1 MTEGTRSGGGQVA
14 LVADDDEFFRMA
26 LRGILQNRFG
36 FAEVIETGSLDE
48 AIEHLGRREDVG
60 LALFDLAM
68 PGMEGAGSL
77 RAVREVRP
85 TTLAAIVSGSRR
97 RRDILQAL
105 EAGGHGYIPKGFGVA
120 ELGQALEMI
129 LKGFIYV
136 PALLADISS
145 EAAAPAAQAPAEVPS
160 SSSFT
165 PRQAQV
171 LELIVQGKSNKE
183 IARALDLGE
192 GTVKIHV
199 AALFRNLGVT
209 SRSAAAA
216 IGARTQ
222 KDGSKTEP
230 RQQ

>member
-1 MTEGTRSGGGQVA
+1 
-14 LVADDDEFFRMA
+14 MA
-26 LRGILQNRFG
+26 LRGILQTRFG

-48 AIEHLGRREDVG
+48 AIEHLGRREDVA

-85 TTLAAIVSGSRR
+85 TTLAAIVSGSKR

-136 PALLADISS
+136 PALLAEITD
-145 EAAAPAAQAPAEVPS
+145 EPAVPPAQVSAGVPS
-160 SSSFT
+160 SGSFT
-165 PRQAQV
+165 PRQTEV

-183 IARALDLGE
+183 IARALNLGE

-199 AALFRNLGVT
+199 AALFRNLGVS

-216 IGARTQ
+216 IGVRALQ
-222 KDGSKTEP
+222 AGP
-230 RQQ
+230 QA

>member
-1 MTEGTRSGGGQVA
+1 
-14 LVADDDEFFRMA
+14 MA
-26 LRGILQNRFG
+26 LRGILQTRFG
-36 FAEVIETGSLDE
+36 FGEVIETGSLDE
-48 AIEHLGRREDVG
+48 AVEHLGRREDVA

-85 TTLAAIVSGSRR
+85 TTLTAIVSGSKR

-120 ELGQALEMI
+120 DLGQALEMI

-136 PALLADISS
+136 PALLAEITD
-145 EAAAPAAQAPAEVPS
+145 EPAAPPGQVSAVAPS
-160 SSSFT
+160 SGSFT
-165 PRQAQV
+165 PRQTEV

-183 IARALDLGE
+183 IARALNLGE

-199 AALFRNLGVT
+199 AALFRNLGVS

-216 IGARTQ
+216 IGARALLAGPQ
-222 KDGSKTEP
+222 A
-230 RQQ
+230 

>member
-1 MTEGTRSGGGQVA
+1 MIDDATLISDGQVA

-26 LRGILQNRFG
+26 LRGILQTRFG
-36 FAEVIETGSLDE
+36 FGEVIETGSLDE
-48 AIEHLGRREDVG
+48 AIEHLGRREDVA

-68 PGMEGAGSL
+68 PGMEGASSL

-85 TTLAAIVSGSRR
+85 TTLVAIVSGSKR
-97 RRDILQAL
+97 RRDILQAM
-105 EAGGHGYIPKGFGVA
+105 EAGGHGYIPKGSGVA

-129 LKGFIYV
+129 LRGFIYV
-136 PALLADISS
+136 PALLAEITD
-145 EAAAPAAQAPAEVPS
+145 EAPVSPSQAPTEPS
-160 SSSFT
+160 SSNSFT
-165 PRQAQV
+165 PRQAEV

-183 IARALDLGE
+183 IARVLNLGE

-216 IGARTQ
+216 IGARALQ
-222 KDGSKTEP
+222 VGP
-230 RQQ
+230 QA

>member
-1 MTEGTRSGGGQVA
+1 MTDTKVA

-26 LRGILQNRFG
+26 LRAILQNRLG
-36 FAEVIETGSLDE
+36 FTEVIETGSLDE
-48 AIEHLGRREDVG
+48 AVEHLGRRDDVA

-68 PGMEGAGSL
+68 PGMQGAGSL

-85 TTLAAIVSGSRR
+85 GTLAAIVSGSKR

-105 EAGGHGYIPKGFGVA
+105 EAGGHGYIPKGSGVV

-136 PALLADISS
+136 PPILADIGAEPDLEPNASPP
-145 EAAAPAAQAPAEVPS
+145 PADPAVS
-160 SSSFT
+160 ANFT
-165 PRQAQV
+165 PRQTEV
-171 LELIVQGKSNKE
+171 LGLIVQGKSNKE
-183 IARALDLGE
+183 IARALSLGE

-199 AALFRNLGVT
+199 AALFRTLGVS

-216 IGARTQ
+216 IGARVLSSTA
-222 KDGSKTEP
+222 TE
-230 RQQ
+230 

>member
-1 MTEGTRSGGGQVA
+1 MTDTKVA

-26 LRGILQNRFG
+26 LRAILQNRLG

-48 AIEHLGRREDVG
+48 AIEHLGRREDIA

-68 PGMEGAGSL
+68 PGMQGAGSL

-85 TTLAAIVSGSRR
+85 ETLTAIVSASKRR
-97 RRDILQAL
+97 QDILQAL
-105 EAGGHGYIPKGFGVA
+105 EAGGHGYIPKGIGVA

-136 PALLADISS
+136 PPLLADISS
-145 EAAAPAAQAPAEVPS
+145 GPCHEPSPPPAPADATLPT
-160 SSSFT
+160 SFT
-165 PRQAQV
+165 PRQREV

-183 IARALDLGE
+183 IARALSLGE

-199 AALFRNLGVT
+199 AALFRTLGVS

-216 IGARTQ
+216 IGGRVLNSAP
-222 KDGSKTEP
+222 SA
-230 RQQ
+230 